1 MEKSDQS
8 RSDHGQC
15 MHAHQAWFTDWA
27 QALSILL
34 TTSSCSPAADSA
46 QQTCGWIWKVLSVSV
61 YLLFQTL
68 GILTFIIQSPFIA
81 SIRKDKFIYT
91 DFIFKK
97 EIRHHYSVH
106 MKQRQRWRRPSPV
119 SAETGQWI
127 RENTGQG
134 GEGARWAGVT
144 SLPNF
149 SCYANRST
157 DTFRCSCRKRCPVI

>member
-61 YLLFQTL
+61 YFLFQTL
-68 GILTFIIQSPFIA
+68 ESSLLLSLQTFTAPVRKNIHINRFYFQRKYDIITQCTRSED
-81 SIRKDKFIYT
+81 SD
-91 DFIFKK
+91 
-97 EIRHHYSVH
+97 
-106 MKQRQRWRRPSPV
+106 
-119 SAETGQWI
+119 
-127 RENTGQG
+127 
-134 GEGARWAGVT
+134 GEGPAL
-144 SLPNF
+144 SLLEQDSGSERRTQVRVGRGCNGQ
-149 SCYANRST
+149 
-157 DTFRCSCRKRCPVI
+157 V